1 MNSMISNGS
10 ERPGSVYDGLKKEIW
25 LMEQH
30 VTILGVLNIAWAAV
44 EIMFALIIFLAVAGG
59 GMLSGDIE
67 VMTITTTVGFIISFI
82 LLVFAVPGLIGGIA
96 LLKRREWGRILTLV
110 IGFLRMVIIP
120 HGTILGIYTI
130 WVLLNEDAK
139 KLFV

>member
-1 MNSMISNGS
+1 
-10 ERPGSVYDGLKKEIW
+10 
-25 LMEQH
+25 MEQH

-44 EIMFALIIFLAVAGG
+44 EIMIALLIFVAVAGG

-67 VMTITTTVGFIISFI
+67 VMTVTTTVGFIISFVC
-82 LLVFAVPGLIGGIA
+82 LVFAVPGLIGGIA

-110 IGFLRMVIIP
+110 IGFLRMLIIP
-120 HGTILGIYTI
+120 LGTILGIYTI
-130 WVLLNEDAK
+130 WVLLNDDAK